1 MERYKRQIKLK
12 EVGEN
17 GQKLIN
23 DSKVLVVGV
32 GGLGCAILPYLIS
45 AGIGKIGIA
54 DGDLVEITNLSRQ
67 VIFNESSVGL
77 HKVDEALNSLKNL
90 NSECEIVK
98 YQNYITNKNILKIFN
113 LYDIIIDATDSLE
126 LRYLI

>member
-45 AGIGKIGIA
+45 AGIGKIG
-54 DGDLVEITNLSRQ
+54 G
-67 VIFNESSVGL
+67 
-77 HKVDEALNSLKNL
+77 
-90 NSECEIVK
+90 
-98 YQNYITNKNILKIFN
+98 
-113 LYDIIIDATDSLE
+113 
-126 LRYLI
+126 

>member
-32 GGLGCAILPYLIS
+32 GGLGCAILPYLIA

-90 NSECEIVK
+90 F
-98 YQNYITNKNILKIFN
+98 YI
-113 LYDIIIDATDSLE
+113 
-126 LRYLI
+126 